1 MMKKN
6 NIISFLK
13 ELSTNNNK
21 EWFDANK
28 SSYLEAKE
36 SMELLVDQ
44 VIQKISAFDSSISG
58 QEVKKCLF
66 RIYRDVRFSKNKE
79 PYKTNMGAFIVSGG
93 KKSGKA
99 GYYLHI
105 EPNNSFLGG
114 GIYMP
119 DSKILKLV
127 REEIMYGIDEF
138 RGIIE
143 NPDFTAV
150 FPEIYGEKLKRPP
163 KGFPAD
169 FKDIELLKMKS
180 FALMHPVNDQETVD
194 DILIDKASQVFKQMM
209 PFNMFI
215 NRCFLD

>member
-1 MMKKN
+1 MKKN

-36 SMELLVDQ
+36 SMELLVDL

-79 PYKTNMGAFIVSGG
+79 PYKTNMGAFIVPGG

>member
-1 MMKKN
+1 MKKN

-13 ELSTNNNK
+13 ELSTNNNR
-21 EWFDANK
+21 EWFEANK

-44 VIQKISAFDSSISG
+44 VIQRISAFDSSISG
-58 QEVKKCLF
+58 QEAKKCLF

-79 PYKTNMGAFIVSGG
+79 PYKTNMGAFIVPGG

-99 GYYLHI
+99 GYYIHI
-105 EPNNSFLGG
+105 EPNKSFLGG

-119 DSKILKLV
+119 ESKILKLV

-138 RGIIE
+138 HGIIG
-143 NPDFTAV
+143 NPDFKAV

-180 FALMHPVNDQETVD
+180 FALMHPVNDQETES

-215 NRCFLD
+215 NRSFLD